1 MSFREKSA
9 WISFVTILVVF
20 GTYFWNVAGVLHGD
34 VDRHRGWAIQF
45 GLLVAFVVIQIAA
58 RVVVALQSPKE
69 ARAPK
74 DERERLIEQRAT
86 SVAFLVLVIGA
97 LFSIGLMHVTRSAW
111 VIAQHVLLAIT
122 VAYLVKSGLQIV
134 YYRRGV

>member
-20 GTYFWNVAGVLHGD
+20 GVYFWNVAGVFRGD
-34 VDRHRGWAIQF
+34 VEPHRGFAIQV
-45 GLLVAFVVIQIAA
+45 GLLVAFIVIQLVA
-58 RVVVALQSPKE
+58 RVIVALQAPNE

-74 DERERLIEQRAT
+74 DERERMIEMRAT
-86 SVAFLVLVIGA
+86 TVAFPVLVVGG
-97 LFSIGLMHVTRSAW
+97 LFSIGLIHVTRSTV

-122 VAYLVKSGLQIV
+122 VAYLVKSGLQIL